1 MAFPLRE
8 KKVPKEEIEA
18 KVMEMLALVAL
29 KGFEH
34 RSVTR
39 LSGGQQQR
47 VAIARALIAHP
58 QVLLLDEPLGALDL
72 KLRKDMQVELKKI
85 QKQTGIT
92 FVFVTHDQEEALS
105 MSDTVVVMSE
115 GKIHQIGTP
124 VDIYNEPQNAFVAD
138 FIGESNI
145 LDGVMLED
153 YKVTFSGQT
162 FQCLDKDFA
171 KNEAVDVVVRP
182 EDVDIVPLEKGQL
195 TGVVTSVTFMGV
207 HYEIIVDVG
216 GFKWMIQTTDF
227 VDVDEH
233 IGIEL
238 EPDAIHI
245 MKKSEYSGP
254 VRRLLLLLQRAGRA
268 VRGQR
273 GGRRMKENVTRDQR
287 RVLRADHLALGP
299 YGIWAVLFIL
309 VPLVFVAYYAFTDV
323 NFQFTLEN
331 IQRFFTATSSIV
343 QDDGS
348 SAEVR
353 TYLLIFWRSLKLAI
367 ISTLVCLVLAYPLAY
382 IMARAEP
389 KVQKTFMTII
399 MIPMWMNFLI
409 RTYAWMTIL
418 QDKGIFNNILSALHL
433 PGVHIIGTE
442 AAVVIGMVYDY
453 IPYMILPLFSI
464 MAKMDVKLDRGRP

>member
-1 MAFPLRE
+1 MR
-8 KKVPKEEIEA
+8 
-18 KVMEMLALVAL
+18 
-29 KGFEH
+29 
-34 RSVTR
+34 
-39 LSGGQQQR
+39 
-47 VAIARALIAHP
+47 
-58 QVLLLDEPLGALDL
+58 
-72 KLRKDMQVELKKI
+72 
-85 QKQTGIT
+85 
-92 FVFVTHDQEEALS
+92 
-105 MSDTVVVMSE
+105 
-115 GKIHQIGTP
+115 
-124 VDIYNEPQNAFVAD
+124 
-138 FIGESNI
+138 
-145 LDGVMLED
+145 
-153 YKVTFSGQT
+153 
-162 FQCLDKDFA
+162 
-171 KNEAVDVVVRP
+171 
-182 EDVDIVPLEKGQL
+182 
-195 TGVVTSVTFMGV
+195 
-207 HYEIIVDVG
+207 
-216 GFKWMIQTTDF
+216 
-227 VDVDEH
+227 
-233 IGIEL
+233 
-238 EPDAIHI
+238 
-245 MKKSEYSGP
+245 
-254 VRRLLLLLQRAGRA
+254 
-268 VRGQR
+268 
-273 GGRRMKENVTRDQR
+273 ENVTRDQR

-442 AAVVIGMVYDY
+442 AAVVIGMVYEY

-464 MAKMDVKLDRGRP
+464 MAKMDVKLIEAARDLGCNGLGVLRRVIWPLSLPGVISGVTMVLIPSVSTFYISQKLGDGKIMLIGDVSEGQYVANNLHFAAAIAFVLMVLLLVCMAVMRKLVGRNVEGGL

>member
-1 MAFPLRE
+1 MR
-8 KKVPKEEIEA
+8 
-18 KVMEMLALVAL
+18 
-29 KGFEH
+29 
-34 RSVTR
+34 
-39 LSGGQQQR
+39 
-47 VAIARALIAHP
+47 
-58 QVLLLDEPLGALDL
+58 
-72 KLRKDMQVELKKI
+72 
-85 QKQTGIT
+85 
-92 FVFVTHDQEEALS
+92 
-105 MSDTVVVMSE
+105 
-115 GKIHQIGTP
+115 
-124 VDIYNEPQNAFVAD
+124 
-138 FIGESNI
+138 
-145 LDGVMLED
+145 
-153 YKVTFSGQT
+153 
-162 FQCLDKDFA
+162 
-171 KNEAVDVVVRP
+171 
-182 EDVDIVPLEKGQL
+182 
-195 TGVVTSVTFMGV
+195 
-207 HYEIIVDVG
+207 
-216 GFKWMIQTTDF
+216 
-227 VDVDEH
+227 
-233 IGIEL
+233 
-238 EPDAIHI
+238 
-245 MKKSEYSGP
+245 
-254 VRRLLLLLQRAGRA
+254 
-268 VRGQR
+268 
-273 GGRRMKENVTRDQR
+273 ENVTRDQR

-367 ISTLVCLVLAYPLAY
+367 ISTLVCLVLASPLAY

-464 MAKMDVKLDRGRP
+464 MAKMDVKLIEAARDLGCNGLGVLRRVIWPLSLPGVISGVTMVLIPSVSTFYISQKLGDGKIMLIGDVIEGQYVANNLHFAAAIAFVLMVLLLVCMAVMRKLVGRNVEGGL

>member
-1 MAFPLRE
+1 MR
-8 KKVPKEEIEA
+8 
-18 KVMEMLALVAL
+18 
-29 KGFEH
+29 
-34 RSVTR
+34 
-39 LSGGQQQR
+39 
-47 VAIARALIAHP
+47 
-58 QVLLLDEPLGALDL
+58 
-72 KLRKDMQVELKKI
+72 
-85 QKQTGIT
+85 
-92 FVFVTHDQEEALS
+92 
-105 MSDTVVVMSE
+105 
-115 GKIHQIGTP
+115 
-124 VDIYNEPQNAFVAD
+124 
-138 FIGESNI
+138 
-145 LDGVMLED
+145 
-153 YKVTFSGQT
+153 
-162 FQCLDKDFA
+162 
-171 KNEAVDVVVRP
+171 
-182 EDVDIVPLEKGQL
+182 
-195 TGVVTSVTFMGV
+195 
-207 HYEIIVDVG
+207 
-216 GFKWMIQTTDF
+216 
-227 VDVDEH
+227 
-233 IGIEL
+233 
-238 EPDAIHI
+238 
-245 MKKSEYSGP
+245 
-254 VRRLLLLLQRAGRA
+254 
-268 VRGQR
+268 
-273 GGRRMKENVTRDQR
+273 ENVTRDQR

-418 QDKGIFNNILSALHL
+418 QDKGIFNSILSALHL

-464 MAKMDVKLDRGRP
+464 MAKMDVKLIEAARDLGCNGLGVLRRVIWPLSLPGVISGVTMVLIPSVSTFYISQKLGDGKIMLIGDVIEGQYVANNLHFAAAIAFVLMVLLLVCMAVMRKLVGRNVEGGL